1 MTIKRASIAFRP
13 SNLAAPRARRAVDF
27 EDVRGVMA
35 CDRFEDCSR
44 VINHVVAGSHHKSN
58 SGHAAIHS
66 TGKFAGA
73 SRERSMME
81 LAYEMIF
88 HKKYGERHNK

>member
-1 MTIKRASIAFRP
+1 M
-13 SNLAAPRARRAVDF
+13 
-27 EDVRGVMA
+27 
-35 CDRFEDCSR
+35 
-44 VINHVVAGSHHKSN
+44 VINHAAAGSHHKSN

-81 LAYEMIF
+81 LAYEDDF
-88 HKKYGERHNK
+88 SQETWREA